1 MPKCNVNKICM
12 FSIFNFASRP
22 ETKSGI
28 GVFDEREPKCD
39 ILNIIYFIFD
49 PVSRRIEK
57 VMRSN
62 SGILMGS
69 FAPSSW

>member
-1 MPKCNVNKICM
+1 M
-12 FSIFNFASRP
+12 FLIFDFTSRP
-22 ETKSGI
+22 KSKSGRDI
-28 GVFDEREPKCD
+28 FEEWEPKRD

-49 PVSRRIEK
+49 PVLRRIEK

-69 FAPSSW
+69 FAPQSW